1 MYVYMY
7 LCVSF
12 ILTDPSYIQPLSL
25 SPVMVKYFQN
35 VTLSFQAAVNS
46 NGISNQVS
54 QISLKLP
61 GNSEQ
66 LIIISTRNNSQVFAH
81 ELILAGSRTEGNYT
95 ACEYICSY
103 L

>member
-1 MYVYMY
+1 MCIV
-7 LCVSF
+7 CF

-25 SPVMVKYFQN
+25 NPVMVKYFQN
-35 VTLSFQAAVNS
+35 VTLSFQAAGNS
-46 NGISNQVS
+46 NGISNEIS

-61 GNSEQ
+61 GNNEQ
-66 LIIISTRNNSQVFAH
+66 LLIISARNNSQVFAH
-81 ELILAGSRTEGNYT
+81 ELIQAGSHTEGNYT